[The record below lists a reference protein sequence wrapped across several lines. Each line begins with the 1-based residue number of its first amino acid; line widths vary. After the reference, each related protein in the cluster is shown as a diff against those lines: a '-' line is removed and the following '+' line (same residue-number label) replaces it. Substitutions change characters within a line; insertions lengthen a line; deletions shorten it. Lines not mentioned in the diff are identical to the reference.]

1 MRCVRHTGNSN
12 HYLACS
18 GTKPREA
25 IDYPFDMPLKPG
37 GQEEEEEG
45 GGGGGGGVRTKNNPK
60 SRADKWMETDRRGLH
75 TPGTSA
81 DKLSAFVCSG
91 K

>member
-37 GQEEEEEG
+37 GQEEEEEEG
-45 GGGGGGGVRTKNNPK
+45 GGGGGRGRKIIQKVGLINGWRQTDEDYTRQT
-60 SRADKWMETDRRGLH
+60 RALIN
-75 TPGTSA
+75 
-81 DKLSAFVCSG
+81 
-91 K
+91 